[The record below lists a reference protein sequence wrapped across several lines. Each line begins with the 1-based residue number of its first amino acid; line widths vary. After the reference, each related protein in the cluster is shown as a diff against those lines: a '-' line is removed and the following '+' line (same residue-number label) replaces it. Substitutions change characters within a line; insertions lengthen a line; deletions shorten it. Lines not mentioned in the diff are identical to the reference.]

1 MRRSRQLP
9 RAAVAVAL
17 VAVALAGCV
26 GIPSSGGVNSAPI
39 AKENKFAFTPI
50 VYGPKT
56 DASREEILTDFM
68 QAATSPEDNYNIA
81 RSFLTKSA
89 AAKWVPTKSVLIRD
103 GAATLT
109 SASNNEI
116 DYSALSSASV
126 NEFGLYSE
134 EQVQGPQQRRFTFAK
149 VGGQWRINTLDDGT
163 VLTRDN
169 FQAVFSSYALYFF
182 DPTYHFLIP
191 DIRWFPARSNVPT
204 RIVSALLTGQAGWL
218 QQGATLT
225 AFPQGT
231 QLATVPV
238 AVKSGVAIVDFS
250 DEAGTAN
257 TLEKARMLVQ
267 LKSSLGLNTVSSVSM
282 TVRGAPLVVGDQSI
296 VGTTLTPSVNPL
308 PLVRVK
314 TRFGFAGSDGVST
327 LGKLGAN
334 VLTLDPKA
342 VTLGRG
348 GGSAAVLNAA
358 GVSLV
363 TDGSSTSVDKRSRL
377 IPPTMD
383 NSGFVWSVPARD
395 GAAIRATGADGHVHS
410 IATTI
415 PAKSRIVSF
424 QVSHDGARALAY
436 YSTAAGPRL
445 EVAAILRR
453 NGVPTGLGDFVDLP
467 TSGNE
472 PIDATWQDDRTIAT
486 LSRSPNGDQ
495 LVTSYPIGGPSEELG
510 RAAGG
515 VRIVGGDTV
524 DTLRVL
530 TDTGNILQRR
540 ASGWQGT
547 GLVASLLATQQ

>member
-1 MRRSRQLP
+1 
-9 RAAVAVAL
+9 
-17 VAVALAGCV
+17 
-26 GIPSSGGVNSAPI
+26 
-39 AKENKFAFTPI
+39 
-50 VYGPKT
+50 
-56 DASREEILTDFM
+56 
-68 QAATSPEDNYNIA
+68 
-81 RSFLTKSA
+81 
-89 AAKWVPTKSVLIRD
+89 
-103 GAATLT
+103 
-109 SASNNEI
+109 
-116 DYSALSSASV
+116 
-126 NEFGLYSE
+126 
-134 EQVQGPQQRRFTFAK
+134 
-149 VGGQWRINTLDDGT
+149 
-163 VLTRDN
+163 
-169 FQAVFSSYALYFF
+169 
-182 DPTYHFLIP
+182 
-191 DIRWFPARSNVPT
+191 
-204 RIVSALLTGQAGWL
+204 
-218 QQGATLT
+218 
-225 AFPQGT
+225 
-231 QLATVPV
+231 
-238 AVKSGVAIVDFS
+238 
-250 DEAGTAN
+250 
-257 TLEKARMLVQ
+257 
-267 LKSSLGLNTVSSVSM
+267 
-282 TVRGAPLVVGDQSI
+282 
-296 VGTTLTPSVNPL
+296 
-308 PLVRVK
+308 VK

-334 VLTLDPKA
+334 VLALDPKA

-348 GGSAAVLNAA
+348 GGSAAVLTAS

-363 TDGSSTSVDKRSRL
+363 TDGSSTPVDKRSRL

-383 NSGFVWSVPARD
+383 NSGFIWSVPARD
-395 GAAIRATGADGHVHS
+395 GAAIHATGADGHVHS

-467 TSGNE
+467 TSGNV